1 MKLFI
6 TGFTQVFLVAMNTYL
21 ISKAMI
27 IPVPVFVVGFL
38 ISFVWTFN
46 VQKIAISNNAQRVVY
61 SMGAASGAVSGLLI
75 SLTFWK

>member
-27 IPVPVFVVGFL
+27 IPVFVVGFL

-61 SMGAASGAVSGLLI
+61 SMGAAAGAVSGLLI